1 MGSIAKPIP
10 IKPVSQVPGND
21 SESKDADS
29 TTGSSPESNT
39 NMDQEAE
46 PITVPTT
53 SEPNGRRLSES
64 PKGFVPIGAKRGN
77 PQPIRVKGRRRSYSF
92 SDSEDEN
99 DELDNMIFNS
109 AAVSAY
115 CDQLGIREQP
125 FPPMVNRDMLCS
137 LVRRSFDQTEEQQV
151 QYEQILRHEYSRKS
165 KGEVRGRREEGEGER
180 EGGRRRARM
189 EGRGRER
196 KGKER
201 ERGGGERG
209 WRGEGERGMGR
220 RERRWKRGV
229 RGMRERERGRVDK

>member
-1 MGSIAKPIP
+1 MMGSIAKPIP
-10 IKPVSQVPGND
+10 IKPVLRVPGND

-29 TTGSSPESNT
+29 ATGSSPESNT

-46 PITVPTT
+46 PIAMPTT

-99 DELDNMIFNS
+99 DELDNMIFTS

-165 KGEVRGRREEGEGER
+165 KGEVRGRREEEREKGEGER
-180 EGGRRRARM
+180 RRKERER
-189 EGRGRER
+189 ERERERGEEREDGRGRER
-196 KGKER
+196 E
-201 ERGGGERG
+201 E
-209 WRGEGERGMGR
+209 WEGEREDGKGGGG
-220 RERRWKRGV
+220 KRDE
-229 RGMRERERGRVDK
+229 RERERESG

>member
-180 EGGRRRARM
+180 EGGEEESEDGGEREREEGEGEREGRRRERM

-196 KGKER
+196 NGKER
-201 ERGGGERG
+201 EKMEKGG
-209 WRGEGERGMGR
+209 
-220 RERRWKRGV
+220 KRD
-229 RGMRERERGRVDK
+229 ERERGRVDK

>member
-1 MGSIAKPIP
+1 MMGSIAKPIP

-21 SESKDADS
+21 TESKDADS

-39 NMDQEAE
+39 IMDQEAE
-46 PITVPTT
+46 PIAVPMT

-99 DELDNMIFNS
+99 DELDNMIFTS

-165 KGEVRGRREEGEGER
+165 KGEVRGRREEEREKGRERGGGRRERGGEREDGRGREREEWEGEREDGKGGGGKRDERER
-180 EGGRRRARM
+180 EGGR
-189 EGRGRER
+189 
-196 KGKER
+196 
-201 ERGGGERG
+201 
-209 WRGEGERGMGR
+209 
-220 RERRWKRGV
+220 
-229 RGMRERERGRVDK
+229 VDK